1 MMLAEAHLPPGVSIP
16 VAVVMAI
23 WMLWYWKCLGRAGL
37 PDSRRRI
44 RRSSLAVMLSTLPVC
59 VQGVSFL
66 DFETQPN
73 QYAITWLL
81 IIFLLGLVL
90 VTAALDTVNTLRLA
104 SRVENR

>member
-1 MMLAEAHLPPGVSIP
+1 MMLADAHLPAGVSIP
-16 VAVVMAI
+16 VAVVLAV
-23 WMLWYWKCLGRAGL
+23 WMLSYWKRLGDPSF

-44 RRSSLAVMLSTLPVC
+44 RRASLAVMLSSLPVS
-59 VQGVSFL
+59 VQALSFL
-66 DFETQPN
+66 DFQVQPN

-81 IIFLLGLVL
+81 IVFLLGLVF